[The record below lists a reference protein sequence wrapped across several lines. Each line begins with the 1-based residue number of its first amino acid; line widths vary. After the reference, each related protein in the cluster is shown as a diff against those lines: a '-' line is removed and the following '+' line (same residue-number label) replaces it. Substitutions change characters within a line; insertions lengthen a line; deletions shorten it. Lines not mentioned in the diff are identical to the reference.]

1 MEDNSTKIR
10 KLKQKDDLAII
21 INSSQNSKLVL
32 EIPEQQLKALAV
44 LDAKY
49 AELVDIL
56 QRKLKHLFVLI
67 NPNDLSPRFNMD
79 KTLLENSYKFTKE
92 FERKVGPSKPQN
104 YETQNCKTFNQQFDA
119 MEKIIVQTNSE
130 NANRLENNFIFD
142 INRVS

>member
-1 MEDNSTKIR
+1 MEDNATKIR

-21 INSSQNSKLVL
+21 VNSSQNSKLVL
-32 EIPEQQLKALAV
+32 EIPEQQLKALTI

-49 AELVDIL
+49 DELVDIL

-79 KTLLENSYKFTKE
+79 ETLLENAYKFTKE
-92 FERKVGPSKPQN
+92 FERKVGSSKPQN

-119 MEKIIVQTNSE
+119 IEKIIVQTNSE

-142 INRVS
+142 INRVF